1 MTTSDSEDSAVAQ
14 DNDDSNAQSPEPGAD
29 SHGESNSQP
38 STSQPKVCVAVVSEP
53 ITKEKCICLCL
64 LCPVQTHH
72 HYIHTLDKFIWQ
84 PDHFIVIMSTI
95 IATCLTLMQI
105 YEFTMLYTGLS
116 ERCFHRAAARCT
128 KNHRNGWPAA

>member
-53 ITKEKCICLCL
+53 ITKEKCLCL